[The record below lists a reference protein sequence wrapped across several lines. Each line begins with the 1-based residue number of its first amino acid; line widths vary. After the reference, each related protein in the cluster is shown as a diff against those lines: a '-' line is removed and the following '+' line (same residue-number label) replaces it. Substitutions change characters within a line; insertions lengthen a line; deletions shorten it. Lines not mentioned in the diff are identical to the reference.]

1 MKIYSIIPKPIYLLA
16 FVLVL
21 IFSNAY
27 LYKSNI
33 ELKNVV
39 MQKPIIQ
46 TVYAT
51 PTYMYNSSWSNI
63 MPVPVCSGNICSVG
77 GLSTNTEQNNLNDFP
92 EKVYGCYY
100 SKDNINEKINFTR
113 GMSFTYYREGLIR
126 YTQTNGN
133 YELNQPEH
141 TVTALP
147 YDSSKIIFKV
157 NSLST
162 NTSIISEAG
171 IVFDK
176 GSCAT
181 FNEY

>member
-1 MKIYSIIPKPIYLLA
+1 M
-16 FVLVL
+16 V
-21 IFSNAY
+21 SNTY

-51 PTYMYNSSWSNI
+51 PTYMYNSSWSNSVYPI
-63 MPVPVCSGNICSVG
+63 SDLQISPICYGGICAIGSSTAINNI
-77 GLSTNTEQNNLNDFP
+77 NNYNNFQ
-92 EKVYGCYY
+92 ENVYGCYY
-100 SKDNINEKINFTR
+100 SKDNINEKVNFTR
-113 GMSFTYYREGLIR
+113 GASFTYYREGLIR

-133 YELNQPEH
+133 YEVNQLEH
-141 TVTALP
+141 TITALP

-157 NSLST
+157 NTLST
-162 NTSIISEAG
+162 NTSITSEAG
-171 IVFDK
+171 TVFDK